1 MNDLQ
6 TTANKTLSYL
16 LTNLDRIL
24 VETQSHAPDIAKLYK
39 LPMLFIVSGHQEVA
53 QQVLSFIQTR
63 YLTDSGDLLT
73 QPATDFKSAKP
84 EYNEFYTYTNGW
96 IVRAAQKLNYQPLSK
111 LGYQFIE
118 PLLSES
124 GQGSLT
130 HAPGV
135 NDDVTDVLTT
145 AHHGLICLERGLMQ
159 QAHSAGQ
166 YLIDMYN
173 KQPELD
179 KRFYLR
185 SSRQGQLLTQFSG
198 EQAPLY
204 TVETDRD
211 NQLYFMLGYP
221 CAYLALLY
229 QATGSQLYLDTAVD
243 YFQFVLN
250 CQHALLSLNSHKISW
265 AASLLYR
272 LDRPEP
278 QYLNAIATITDQFI
292 KQQDNQGLWY
302 TADNDPIKVY
312 DQSAEIACWF
322 VSIQYNL
329 QTAQSS
335 SNI

>member
-1 MNDLQ
+1 
-6 TTANKTLSYL
+6 
-16 LTNLDRIL
+16 
-24 VETQSHAPDIAKLYK
+24 
-39 LPMLFIVSGHQEVA
+39 
-53 QQVLSFIQTR
+53 
-63 YLTDSGDLLT
+63 
-73 QPATDFKSAKP
+73 
-84 EYNEFYTYTNGW
+84 
-96 IVRAAQKLNYQPLSK
+96 
-111 LGYQFIE
+111 
-118 PLLSES
+118 
-124 GQGSLT
+124 
-130 HAPGV
+130 
-135 NDDVTDVLTT
+135 
-145 AHHGLICLERGLMQ
+145 MQ

-179 KRFYLR
+179 KHFYLR
-185 SSRQGQLLTQFSG
+185 SSRQGQLLTQFSR

-204 TVETDRD
+204 TVETDQD

-250 CQHALLSLNSHKISW
+250 CQHALLSLNSHKLAW

-272 LDRPEP
+272 LAGPDP
-278 QYLNAIATITDQFI
+278 QYLNAIATITDHFI

-322 VSIQYNL
+322 LYIQSNL
-329 QTAQSS
+329 KAST
-335 SNI
+335 N